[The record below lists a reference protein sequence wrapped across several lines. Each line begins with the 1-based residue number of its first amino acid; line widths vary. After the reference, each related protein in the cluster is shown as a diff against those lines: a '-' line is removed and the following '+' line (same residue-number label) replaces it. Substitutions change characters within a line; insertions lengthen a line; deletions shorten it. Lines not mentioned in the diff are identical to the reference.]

1 MERAQFSVVS
11 SLGSQLQW
19 GHQWSAKRVEFCSDN
34 TAVVEVL
41 RSGTSRDSNLM
52 VLLRHLSLL
61 ATRHSFVSRSWKIK
75 CYSWRHF
82 SFWISAVPSA
92 SSLCVSHCITN
103 NSFGPGSA
111 ACSLDRKCKFYLS
124 KFLSLQILSLLQP
137 DGCIVQRSVSSS
149 ISVPWMVVSSNGS
162 LLPTNEQT
170 LLRFCSHLADRFD
183 HSSIKVYLSAI
194 RSLDI
199 DQGFPDPLVNCLQLH
214 RLLRGV

>member
-1 MERAQFSVVS
+1 MGSSVVCKAGGILFGQYS
-11 SLGSQLQW
+11 SGRGVAVRYITRFELDGAASSPLPV
-19 GHQWSAKRVEFCSDN
+19 GGPALLCVYCS
-34 TAVVEVL
+34 
-41 RSGTSRDSNLM
+41 
-52 VLLRHLSLL
+52 
-61 ATRHSFVSRSWKIK
+61 SRSWEIK
-75 CYSWRHF
+75 RYSWRHF